1 MQNLWTA
8 EIQKAFS
15 SSTNYSYTKNNNK
28 KDMLSYFINQDNTF
42 HETMDFQCSYIRC
55 CGKEKYDLVTSVM
68 VKEKE
73 GD

>member
-1 MQNLWTA
+1 
-8 EIQKAFS
+8 
-15 SSTNYSYTKNNNK
+15 
-28 KDMLSYFINQDNTF
+28 MLSYFINQDNTF